1 MSSNRTS
8 WCGTVFDPPW
18 VGQSISPCYL
28 ESTAAIIAPIMLIG
42 TLLVAAP
49 ILRRVTTLIQSGGIH
64 GKGGGTTAVEGL
76 TVAGSFFQ
84 LSMHILHLG
93 LALLLPSI
101 R

>member
-1 MSSNRTS
+1 
-8 WCGTVFDPPW
+8 
-18 VGQSISPCYL
+18 
-28 ESTAAIIAPIMLIG
+28 MLIG

-49 ILRRVTTLIQSGGIH
+49 VLRRVTTLIVQSGGMIH